1 MPADPRL
8 TVVLPVYN
16 ERDHVLEE
24 IERIQ
29 KGLNTD
35 GIPYELLVVDDGSS
49 DGSAEL
55 AASVPGVR
63 LIKLPRNSGVGVARR
78 VGTEKATGQLVAWT
92 DCDLSYPN
100 DRFGD
105 LVRALD
111 ATGAD
116 HVVGAREKE
125 RGTVKFLRTPAKWFL
140 RKLAEYLSQETIP
153 DLNSGMRVFKRE
165 VAEPYLP
172 LLPRGFSCVSTLT
185 LAFLTNDHSVRYVPI
200 EYRPRAGK
208 SKFHPVKDTYKYL
221 MQILRM
227 IMYFNPLRVLAPPAL
242 VVLGVAVG
250 KFLYD
255 LIAHP
260 FRITGVT
267 ILLFLAGFQILVIGL
282 LADLMVNMVARRKVP
297 LR

>member
-1 MPADPRL
+1 MDPRL

-16 ERDHVLEE
+16 ERDHMPEE

-29 KGLNTD
+29 KGLEAD
-35 GIPYELLVVDDGSS
+35 GIPYELLVVDDGST
-49 DGSAEL
+49 DGSGEL
-55 AASVPGVR
+55 AKTIPGVR
-63 LIKLPRNSGVGVARR
+63 VITLPRNSGVGVARR
-78 VGTEKATGQLVAWT
+78 IGTEQARGELVGWT
-92 DCDLSYPN
+92 DCDLTYPN

-105 LVRALD
+105 LVRSLD
-111 ATGAD
+111 ETGAD

-125 RGTVKFLRTPAKWFL
+125 RGTVKMLRTPAKWFL

-153 DLNSGMRVFKRE
+153 DLNSGMRVFKRV

-172 LLPRGFSCVSTLT
+172 LLPRGFSCVSTIT
-185 LAFLTNDHSVRYVPI
+185 LAFLTNDHTVRYVPI
-200 EYRPRAGK
+200 EYRKRAGK

-221 MQILRM
+221 MQVLRM
-227 IMYFNPLRVLAPPAL
+227 IMYFNPIRVLAPPAL
-242 VVLGVAVG
+242 IILGVAVG
-250 KFLYD
+250 KFLFD

-260 FRITGVT
+260 FRVTGVT

-282 LADLMVNMVARRKVP
+282 LADMIVNMVARRRVP

>member
-1 MPADPRL
+1 MIGDPRL

-16 ERDHVLEE
+16 ERDHVIEE

-29 KGLNTD
+29 KGLEAD
-35 GIPYELLVVDDGSS
+35 RIRYELLVVDDGST

-55 AASVPGVR
+55 VAGVPGVR

-78 VGTEKATGQLVAWT
+78 VGTESARGELVAWT
-92 DCDLSYPN
+92 DCDMSYPN
-100 DRFGD
+100 DRFGE
-105 LVRALD
+105 LVRELD
-111 ATGAD
+111 ATHAD

-153 DLNSGMRVFKRE
+153 DLNSGMRVFKRD

-172 LLPRGFSCVSTLT
+172 LLPRGFSCVSTIT
-185 LAFLTNDHSVRYVPI
+185 LAFLTNDHTVRYVPI

-208 SKFHPVKDTYKYL
+208 SKFHPIKDTYKYL

-227 IMYFNPLRVLAPPAL
+227 IMYFNPLRVLAPPSFVILTAA
-242 VVLGVAVG
+242 GV
-250 KFLYD
+250 KFLFD
-255 LIAHP
+255 LIVH
-260 FRITGVT
+260 RGRVTGVT

-282 LADLMVNMVARRKVP
+282 LADLVVNMVARRREP
-297 LR
+297 IR

>member
-1 MPADPRL
+1 MAGDPRL

-29 KGLNTD
+29 KGLESD
-35 GIPYELLVVDDGSS
+35 GIPYELIVVDDGSN
-49 DGSAEL
+49 DGSAEV
-55 AASVPGVR
+55 ASSVPGVR

-78 VGTEKATGQLVAWT
+78 IGTENALGDLVAWT

-105 LVRALD
+105 LVRTLD

-153 DLNSGMRVFKRE
+153 DLNSGMRVFKRV
-165 VAEPYLP
+165 VA
-172 LLPRGFSCVSTLT
+172 
-185 LAFLTNDHSVRYVPI
+185 
-200 EYRPRAGK
+200 
-208 SKFHPVKDTYKYL
+208 
-221 MQILRM
+221 
-227 IMYFNPLRVLAPPAL
+227 
-242 VVLGVAVG
+242 
-250 KFLYD
+250 
-255 LIAHP
+255 
-260 FRITGVT
+260 
-267 ILLFLAGFQILVIGL
+267 
-282 LADLMVNMVARRKVP
+282 
-297 LR
+297 